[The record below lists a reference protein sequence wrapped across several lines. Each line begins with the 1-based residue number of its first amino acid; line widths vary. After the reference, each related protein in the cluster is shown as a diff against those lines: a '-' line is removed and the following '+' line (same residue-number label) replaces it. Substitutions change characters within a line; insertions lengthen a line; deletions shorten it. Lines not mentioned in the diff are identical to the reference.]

1 MDAFTPETI
10 WNEYE
15 ELLEMTRRHSF
26 SSRIRKYRDLS
37 ILRLL
42 GEVSLVVACDSN
54 ASNGEKPNDT
64 HRNTYDETVVSAL
77 KVPTMEVLATGATPI
92 VIADNLCVEMEP
104 SGRKIISAMQ
114 EELDRCGL
122 LDSIQFTG
130 STEDNMRTLQT
141 GIGVTVV
148 GLVSDAA
155 LRLGRTRPGDAVYCA
170 GVPQSGIIEHYS

>member
-64 HRNTYDETVVSAL
+64 HRNTYDETAVSAL

-130 STEDNMRTLQT
+130 STCLLYTSPSPR
-141 GIGVTVV
+141 
-148 GLVSDAA
+148 DA
-155 LRLGRTRPGDAVYCA
+155 
-170 GVPQSGIIEHYS
+170 